1 MKKVMYTLLGL
12 YALVIL
18 AVGIARFLDVRWLIM
33 MIVILLTIVT
43 AMVISDLIIYITVDK
58 ARTAI
63 ANYHD
68 LDKYYIK
75 TTKICKYR
83 LSPSN
88 AVITAVLVRASY
100 HLIKGEITEFDAVI
114 ETVKVN
120 DMKTKRQLL
129 DYLGL
134 KKDYYFI
141 TKNKEKYDE
150 VIDFLKTNV
159 QGLTPEIKN
168 DIDSDLFIFD
178 LRDGFVDYKHEVSM
192 LNYMLS
198 FKDTNIIYE
207 CTYLYTQALI
217 AKCRHQKFDMSEFKK
232 KAEGTFF
239 KLFIDDF
246 N

>member
-18 AVGIARFLDVRWLIM
+18 SVGIARFLDVKWLIM
-33 MIVILLTIVT
+33 MIVFLLVIVT
-43 AMVISDLIIYITVDK
+43 GLVVSDLVIYLTANK
-58 ARTAI
+58 ARIAI

-68 LDKYYIK
+68 LEKYFK
-75 TTKICKYR
+75 KVSKICNYR
-83 LSPSN
+83 LAPNN
-88 AVITAVLVRASY
+88 AVITSVLTMASY
-100 HLIKGEITEFDAVI
+100 HLIKGNIKEFDEVI

-120 DMKTKRQLL
+120 DMKTKKQLL

-150 VIDFLKTNV
+150 VIDYLKANV

-178 LRDGFVDYKHEVSM
+178 LRDGFVDYKHEERM
-192 LNYMLS
+192 LNYMKS
-198 FKDTNIIYE
+198 FIEINIIYE
-207 CTYLYTQALI
+207 CTYLYTKALI
-217 AKCRHQKFDMSEFKK
+217 AKCRHQDVNIDEFKK
-232 KAEGTFF
+232 KAQGTFF
-239 KLFIDDF
+239 MHFFSDF
-246 N
+246 D